1 MERGIG
7 TKSPALSPDIMVS
20 VPLRITDQI
29 SSKNT
34 SVRAT
39 EVCYVNSYG
48 DFPPQDKGVG
58 GVGSRKTS
66 QRKHCRFSAKVIL
79 QVPIPKQNLHE
90 MKIKTFSKADSLEF
104 PPTPLEL
111 STGYLR

>member
-1 MERGIG
+1 MERGFG

-58 GVGSRKTS
+58 GWEVEKPARENTADS
-66 QRKHCRFSAKVIL
+66 QRRSYSRSQF
-79 QVPIPKQNLHE
+79 
-90 MKIKTFSKADSLEF
+90 
-104 PPTPLEL
+104 L
-111 STGYLR
+111 SRICMR